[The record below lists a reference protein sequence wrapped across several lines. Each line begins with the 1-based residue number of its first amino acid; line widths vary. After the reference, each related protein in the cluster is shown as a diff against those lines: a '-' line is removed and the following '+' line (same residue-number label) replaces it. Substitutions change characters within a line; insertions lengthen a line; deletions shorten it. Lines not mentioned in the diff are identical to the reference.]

1 MLPSLPVDGN
11 CRSRASAILYRL
23 RRRVAK
29 ANDLVGNEVKDNKVI
44 TSKYTIHISQVNGW
58 KKQFKRGIAEIFRDK
73 RRKDETERETLIDE
87 LYKQIGQQ
95 KVEIDFL
102 KKKSKLFS

>member
-1 MLPSLPVDGN
+1 MTKLRTSYNAEEKAKIVIESLKGELTG
-11 CRSRASAILYRL
+11 AQL
-23 RRRVAK
+23 
-29 ANDLVGNEVKDNKVI
+29 
-44 TSKYTIHISQVNGW
+44 TSKYAIHISQVNGW